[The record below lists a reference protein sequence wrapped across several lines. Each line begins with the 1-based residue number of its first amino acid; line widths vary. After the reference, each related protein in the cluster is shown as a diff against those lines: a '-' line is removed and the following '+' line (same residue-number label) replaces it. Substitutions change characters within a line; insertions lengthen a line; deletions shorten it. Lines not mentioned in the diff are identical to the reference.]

1 LITDADL
8 GRKSQSV
15 TTKELKINPQQ
26 VQIFTPLPSTYSTL
40 MYFTGIDPAT
50 GRKIFVEKNIAK
62 KQRQKDIVVGKTIK

>member
-26 VQIFTPLPSTYSTL
+26 VQIFTPLPSTYSSL
-40 MYFTGIDPAT
+40 MYFTEVDPFT
-50 GRKIFVEKNIAK
+50 GRKFL
-62 KQRQKDIVVGKTIK
+62 